1 MAERWGVAERG
12 ASVTEWAE
20 SVPSIAA
27 ERTIPVCSLELSPIG
42 SDRAIARIVEWSKMR
57 DSSFVVC
64 MANVHMLVEAHDHPD
79 LAEELSQADMVL
91 PDGMPLVW
99 LMRRRGAPDQDRIA
113 GMDFLPELCL
123 AAERA
128 RVPVYFIGSTPAV
141 LEAMERKLRREFP
154 RLLIAG
160 MESPPFRPLSEVEE
174 TGILHRI
181 AMSRAGIVMV
191 ALGCPKQERWMLAQR
206 DRLRGVMVGLGA
218 AFPTYAGFQARAPR
232 RMQRMGLEWL
242 HRLVNEPRRLW
253 RRYLYTNTKFL
264 WCLLRERRAHQ
275 TTLASRRSGVS

>member
-1 MAERWGVAERG
+1 
-12 ASVTEWAE
+12 
-20 SVPSIAA
+20 
-27 ERTIPVCSLELSPIG
+27 
-42 SDRAIARIVEWSKMR
+42 MR

-64 MANVHMLVEAHDHPD
+64 MANVHMLVEANDHPD
-79 LAEELSQADMVL
+79 LAEELLQADMVL

-99 LMRRRGAPDQDRIA
+99 LMRRRGAPEQDRIA

-128 RVPVYFIGSTPAV
+128 RVPVYFIGSTAPV

-174 TGILHRI
+174 SGILHRI
-181 AMSRAGIVMV
+181 AASRAGIVLV
-191 ALGCPKQERWMLAQR
+191 ALGCPKQERWMLAR
-206 DRLRGVMVGLGA
+206 RERVRAVLVGLGA

-242 HRLVNEPRRLW
+242 HRLIHEPRRLW
-253 RRYLYTNTKFL
+253 RRYFYTNTKFL
-264 WCLLRERRAHQ
+264 WCLYRERQGYQ
-275 TTLASRRSGVS
+275 TTVASRRNGAS